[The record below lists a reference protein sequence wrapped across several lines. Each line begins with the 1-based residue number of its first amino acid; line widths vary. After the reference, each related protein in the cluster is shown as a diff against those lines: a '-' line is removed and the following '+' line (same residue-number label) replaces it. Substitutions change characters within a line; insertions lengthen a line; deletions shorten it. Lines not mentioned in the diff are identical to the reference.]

1 MANAK
6 EPRIANIKTGS
17 TFVILSIFFFFT
29 ASFAETMEAAT
40 NQQIGLIKKGFFEP
54 LTVLKSAAIIQGP
67 DRYYVGL
74 NFLAEGYDLP
84 GIGIWLVE
92 GTKHNPINVYS
103 VNATA
108 GLFSGYPT
116 ANPKQLTASM
126 ADPKANMIL
135 YFLKRK

>member
-6 EPRIANIKTGS
+6 EPRRANLKTG
-17 TFVILSIFFFFT
+17 TTLVILSVFFFFT
-29 ASFAETMEAAT
+29 ASLAEYIEPAS

-92 GTKHNPINVYS
+92 GNKHNPFNVYS

-108 GLFSGYPT
+108 SLFSGYAT
-116 ANPKQLTASM
+116 ANQKQLTASM